1 MDPFDTLRQGI
12 KRLVQKRMS
21 CEENAPRSPIRNI
34 PITMG
39 GYSEITY
46 DSHVLYP
53 MPYLPARIS
62 AVTKQNHALPMP
74 ITRPALIPGNEDGII
89 MSLNN

>member
-12 KRLVQKRMS
+12 KRLVKKRMS

-39 GYSEITY
+39 GYSEIT
-46 DSHVLYP
+46 
-53 MPYLPARIS
+53 
-62 AVTKQNHALPMP
+62 
-74 ITRPALIPGNEDGII
+74 
-89 MSLNN
+89 